1 MLWEVQKP
9 VMGTGQTRTYPFL
22 QKDKTAWCLPVLMF
36 YKLRSRPPLS
46 LFPLKNAIHFTAAL
60 LRLAGCYRRTF
71 PPSISR
77 MTVFNAIWKI
87 HSRKDWWWQRLAVL
101 GAAVRWMAY
110 FDATGFVLIVSS
122 CISHNQ
128 MCYEKNRSLLWAL
141 GRRGHIPLRGQDRCL
156 SACSLGLM
164 ALFHFALFLVSSP
177 DHPTPFSSVIYPV
190 GLRRRLSDGITAIRY
205 WRLSPV
211 QR

>member
-1 MLWEVQKP
+1 
-9 VMGTGQTRTYPFL
+9 
-22 QKDKTAWCLPVLMF
+22 
-36 YKLRSRPPLS
+36 
-46 LFPLKNAIHFTAAL
+46 
-60 LRLAGCYRRTF
+60 
-71 PPSISR
+71 
-77 MTVFNAIWKI
+77 
-87 HSRKDWWWQRLAVL
+87 L